1 MSVRTLVGLLA
12 LLCAPCCA
20 LRAATPPEPALA
32 IVVQDS
38 VPLRATP
45 RDSGRTHA
53 LLWQGETLEVRGE
66 RLDYLQVWDYRRERG
81 GYVRASQVRRLA
93 LTPEEAPELLA
104 LVRFLRSAPGA
115 EALGIGLAAAYIRAA
130 PAAAFHGGD
139 GVQALDALGDFAER
153 LAQRASSGAAQ
164 GKAAQAALSA
174 HLDVA
179 VRYGVAFRTQEKDGR
194 VRICYDGD
202 AFRRVLAMDAS
213 PQQLARAALALTR
226 PDCGGDEL
234 RPRERRL
241 ADEWKAGVLERVET
255 AALPGY
261 LRNRV
266 HMRRA
271 AVWAS
276 LAYQRA
282 RGESRPGEAA
292 AEAAQRAIAALA
304 AVSKGELT
312 DADAAAFS
320 RAAMRVNAS
329 RWAATPDA
337 GHVNPARP
345 HVITAAGEPGET
357 CILLVDAKRDASRP
371 LARRCTYGL
380 VWTGSATLNRE
391 GNALALAV
399 QSAEAWRELWLF
411 RKAGGEWTVRVLPPA
426 PMAPGV
432 GYAEFAGW
440 VPGGTQLLVAR
451 EAAGE
456 GKPLRNF
463 ELLRL
468 DTLAP
473 VRQTGDPAMLAAFQ
487 RWQDPAWKRET
498 LSLR

>member
-1 MSVRTLVGLLA
+1 MSVRRLLGLIA
-12 LLCAPCCA
+12 LLGCAHCVH
-20 LRAATPPEPALA
+20 AAPPAPAPALA

-38 VPLRATP
+38 VPLRAAP

-93 LTPEEAPELLA
+93 LSAEEAPELLA

-130 PAAAFHGGD
+130 PAEAFHGGD
-139 GVQALDALGDFAER
+139 GVQVLDALGEFAQR
-153 LAQRASSGAAQ
+153 LAQRASSGTAQ
-164 GKAAQAALSA
+164 SRSAQAALSA

-202 AFRRVLAMDAS
+202 AFRRVLTMAPS
-213 PQQLARAALALTR
+213 PEQQARAALALTR
-226 PDCGGDEL
+226 LDCGEDEL

-241 ADEWKAGVLERVET
+241 ADEWKAGVLERVDT

-261 LRNRV
+261 LKNRV

-271 AVWAS
+271 AVWAG

-282 RGESRPGEAA
+282 RSESRPGEAA

-304 AVSKGELT
+304 AVAKGELT
-312 DADAAAFS
+312 DEDAAAYS
-320 RAAMRVNAS
+320 QAAMRVSAS
-329 RWAATPDA
+329 RWAAAPGT
-337 GHVNPARP
+337 GRKEPARP

-411 RKAGGEWTVRVLPPA
+411 RKSGGEWTVRVLPPA

-451 EAAGE
+451 EAAAE
-456 GKPLRNF
+456 GRQLRQF

-473 VRQTGDPAMLAAFQ
+473 VRQTNNPASLAALQ